1 VTWSDLDAAFDQQ
14 LLCVATSSGRIGAA
28 HRVEY
33 ALTDLGHTMCAPVAA
48 VRAWAE
54 KYADAIEAAR
64 ATHDAST

>member
-1 VTWSDLDAAFDQQ
+1 
-14 LLCVATSSGRIGAA
+14 
-28 HRVEY
+28 
-33 ALTDLGHTMCAPVAA
+33 MCAPVAA